1 MSSIRAEGLST
12 IARAPKTI
20 RCFVHVV
27 QTPDPDN
34 LADFVQAKL
43 KDWDFVTPACIVLV
57 ESQLANSLED
67 AVENSRKTH
76 DLYPDSMQLVI
87 GADLLTGSQ
96 PKELLQA
103 AQQEFGRGY
112 LGVIHLGSNMP
123 KGAVA
128 LDGAIRSNNVK
139 SETRRVV
146 RLLNYRR
153 PVRRVS
159 PPCAPQARLV
169 NSRDDFEASL
179 RLRFNVYDL
188 MGYIPERYRSERTG
202 LEMDNLDKYSLH
214 YVSHLPGENDDQPV
228 ASLRLI
234 TRRRQR
240 DSMRWM
246 AHTLR
251 ENPDRRLKRSV
262 RTSQFQELPVF
273 NAIKCLEEFQAMLQS
288 EEAEYCELSRMV
300 VDESCRGMGLSRQLI
315 ELALADA
322 RLRGIRCVVLACVPE
337 QVRMYEKYGFLHF
350 PSDIVR
356 FARVEQPAQA
366 LFQFL

>member
-1 MSSIRAEGLST
+1 M
-12 IARAPKTI
+12 ARAPKMI

-27 QTPDPDN
+27 RDSDPEN
-34 LADFVQAKL
+34 LADFVHSKL
-43 KDWDFVTPACIVLV
+43 KDWDFVTPACLVPV
-57 ESQLANSLED
+57 ESQLAGTLEE
-67 AVENSRKTH
+67 AVENARKTH
-76 DLYPDSMQLVI
+76 DLYPESMQLII
-87 GADLLTGSQ
+87 GSDLLDGAQ
-96 PKELLQA
+96 PREPLRA
-103 AQQEFGRGY
+103 ARDEFGRGF
-112 LGVIHLGSNMP
+112 LGVVHLGSSVP
-123 KGAVA
+123 KEVVA
-128 LDGAIRSNNVK
+128 LDGVIRSDNVK
-139 SETRRVV
+139 SETRRVA

-159 PPCAPQARLV
+159 PPCAPQTRLV
-169 NSRDDFEASL
+169 RKRDDFEASL

-188 MGYIPERYRSERTG
+188 MGYIPDQYRSSRTG

-214 YVSHLPGENDDQPV
+214 YVSHLPGENNDQPV

-240 DSMRWM
+240 NSMRWVGE
-246 AHTLR
+246 TLR
-251 ENPDRRLKRSV
+251 ENPDRRLKRSA
-262 RTSQFQELPVF
+262 RAAQFQELPVF

-300 VDESCRGMGLSRQLI
+300 VDESCRGMGLSRHLI

-322 RLRGIRCVVLACVPE
+322 RTRGIRCVFLACVPE